1 MKAGEAQAMSER
13 TIGSLLGTVLLCLV
27 LSLAGLVGYLEI
39 RGNSDQW
46 QPKNC
51 HHH

>member
-1 MKAGEAQAMSER
+1 MSER
-13 TIGSLLGTVLLCLV
+13 TIGRALRALTLGLM

-39 RGNSDQW
+39 RGHTGQW